1 MGYERSDETAGRL
14 VGRVSDHLTIHS
26 TSDAEFDAL
35 LDDGRIVAARE
46 HREYRLRAGIEELEC
61 ATWIGLLIDLAE
73 HGKQVRLNTTG
84 GETLCGAVDGVGQ
97 DVATLR
103 NGSHTVVV
111 SFSAITT
118 ADTLDNEP
126 QSPLASDRPA
136 RELTLVGILR
146 NLASDRSEVTVVLHG
161 SARCS
166 GILVNCGI
174 DLCSVTE
181 RETRRTTYVRL
192 SAIAYVRVAP

>member
-1 MGYERSDETAGRL
+1 MEYERSDETAGRL
-14 VGRVSDHLTIHS
+14 VGRVADHLTNHS
-26 TSDAEFDAL
+26 TGDAEFDAL

-146 NLASDRSEVTVVLHG
+146 NLASDDRSRLAAQTGVHFVKHHARYGVQAERGHFNGQADAREFAAG
-161 SARCS
+161 S
-166 GILVNCGI
+166 
-174 DLCSVTE
+174 DL
-181 RETRRTTYVRL
+181 
-192 SAIAYVRVAP
+192 A